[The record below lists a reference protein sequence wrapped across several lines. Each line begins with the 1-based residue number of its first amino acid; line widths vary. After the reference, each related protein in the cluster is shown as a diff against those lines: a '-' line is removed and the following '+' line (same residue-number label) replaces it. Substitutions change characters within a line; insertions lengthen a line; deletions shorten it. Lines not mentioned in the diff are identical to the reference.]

1 MVRLIWG
8 RAEAAGEPSAKNLEI
23 SVAAGDGLAGDKY
36 QGPVGTLPGL
46 IGKGVKNAEYGAI
59 GCEQPDPNDRH
70 CGKSHY
76 ENDQ

>member
-1 MVRLIWG
+1 LISGG
-8 RAEAAGEPSAKNLEI
+8 RKPLASRPRKTLEI

-36 QGPVGTLPGL
+36 QPPVGTLPGL